1 MLPRGIERSGGSR
14 EALGMRK
21 PLGLGSNLGKREEGI
36 LDDSQV
42 LDNYVGV
49 VVPFTE
55 MGRAWR
61 ENKSGLEVEW
71 GDELS
76 LGHAKYGV
84 VWGYPSG
91 HIQR

>member
-1 MLPRGIERSGGSR
+1 
-14 EALGMRK
+14 MRK

-61 ENKSGLEVEW
+61 ENKSGLEVE
-71 GDELS
+71 
-76 LGHAKYGV
+76 
-84 VWGYPSG
+84 
-91 HIQR
+91 